1 MTVFLLTFDDVSHF
15 ILTNQTSL
23 SMGIEIRHGVSLLIN
38 VVNIRPMLNLSTER
52 DLPFD
57 A

>member
-1 MTVFLLTFDDVSHF
+1 MQVTNWLWRTVFLLTLDDISHF

-38 VVNIRPMLNLSTER
+38 VGNIRLTLN
-52 DLPFD
+52 
-57 A
+57 